1 MRVHNMRAQLKE
13 CDLKVDA
20 PEAKGGAAKSNVLR
34 IFQNGS
40 ASKVQAVIHTP
51 QKWCSAVE
59 HAMARQFAPK
69 SAGKRRGSN
78 KSEDSPR
85 RSDGSHVASEGSR
98 SSLTQKGQQ
107 VSSHL

>member
-51 QKWCSAVE
+51 QKWCSASRLYTLKTQSLHVTYCR
-59 HAMARQFAPK
+59 HGSTVAAA
-69 SAGKRRGSN
+69 AGKMELGSGAMGCGRRAMG
-78 KSEDSPR
+78 KMAM
-85 RSDGSHVASEGSR
+85 GKVMM
-98 SSLTQKGQQ
+98 KW
-107 VSSHL
+107 